1 MAPIKDGEFTST
13 IYGMIRDNKFTDAMR
28 VLQYEVQR
36 NSESRAALSLL
47 GYCYYYIQDY
57 IMAAECYEKLS
68 ELYPQHT
75 DYRLYHAQA
84 LYNAYMFPEA
94 VSVLALINDPK
105 MEKKVVKLDAAIK
118 YREEDLQNARI
129 LVEQFDSD
137 DPDIEVNLACL
148 DLKEGKPAEALKRV
162 MAATEQQSVDDT
174 SGYQN
179 QLTYSIAL
187 CHYQMRNFPQAL
199 SMISEI
205 IDRAV
210 KDHPELGIG
219 MAAEEANG
227 GAPLRSVGNTLQLN
241 ESAVI
246 EACSLKFAIEY
257 QMKNMDAA
265 AEALLDMPAR
275 AEEELDPVTLHN
287 QALIG
292 VETNLADSFSKL
304 QYLLGHNPFPPETFA
319 NLLLLYCKYEYYD
332 LAADVLAENGEY
344 LLLICKINFYILA
357 HLTYKMLSQYQFDY
371 LDALITLQ
379 SSESD
384 AYSKF
389 DTLSNSRLTE
399 LRKRHQR
406 LQEIRENDGSSS
418 TTIDIRSLQQA
429 IDSVEQTM
437 EEFLPALL
445 AQAKLL
451 WDKSQWS
458 LIERLF
464 RRSAEFCSGNDIWK
478 LNLAHVLFM
487 QEKFKEASDCYA
499 PLVRANFDKM
509 LQVSAIV
516 LANLCVCYIMTNSN
530 EEAEEIMKRVERE
543 ENGISDKKSFH
554 LSIIIIIGT
563 LYCAKSNYEFGISRI
578 VRALEPCERK
588 LGVDTWFYSKRCLAS
603 MMENIAKCVI
613 VIRDDVLIECLQFLE
628 ACEVHGHEI
637 PTEANLFGVRPGEI
651 VRMVSHEAR
660 LLRALLLQLMDY

>member
-1 MAPIKDGEFTST
+1 MPIKDGEFTST

-36 NSESRAALSLL
+36 NPESRAALSLL

-148 DLKEGKPAEALKRV
+148 DLKEGKPAEALKRFMV
-162 MAATEQQSVDDT
+162 ATEQQNVDDT

-179 QLTYSIAL
+179 HLTYSIAL

-227 GAPLRSVGNTLQLN
+227 GAQLRSVGNTFQLN

-246 EACSLKFAIEY
+246 EACNLKFAIEY
-257 QMKNMDAA
+257 QMKNVDAA

-332 LAADVLAENGEY
+332 LAADVLAEN
-344 LLLICKINFYILA
+344 A

-384 AYSKF
+384 AYTKF
-389 DTLSNSRLTE
+389 DSLSNSKLVE
-399 LRKRHQR
+399 LRKRHQH
-406 LQEIRENDGSSS
+406 LQEIRENDGGITSK
-418 TTIDIRSLQQA
+418 TNIDVRSLQQA

-437 EEFLPALL
+437 EEFLPSLL
-445 AQAKLL
+445 SQAKLL

-458 LIERLF
+458 LIEKLF

-509 LQVSAIV
+509 LEVSAIV

-543 ENGISDKKSFH
+543 ENVNTDKKSFH
-554 LSIIIIIGT
+554 LSIINLVIGT

-588 LGVDTWFYSKRCLAS
+588 LGVDTWFYSKRCLTS

-628 ACEVHGHEI
+628 ACEAHGHEI
-637 PTEANLFGVRPGEI
+637 PTEANLFAVRPGEI

>member
-1 MAPIKDGEFTST
+1 
-13 IYGMIRDNKFTDAMR
+13 
-28 VLQYEVQR
+28 
-36 NSESRAALSLL
+36 
-47 GYCYYYIQDY
+47 
-57 IMAAECYEKLS
+57 MAAECYEKLS

-75 DYRLYHAQA
+75 DYRLYHAQS

-94 VSVLALINDPK
+94 VSVLALINDQK
-105 MEKKVVKLDAAIK
+105 MEKKVIKLDAAIK

-129 LVEQFDSD
+129 LVEQFDND

-148 DLKEGKPAEALKRV
+148 DLKEGKPSEALKRF
-162 MAATEQQSVDDT
+162 MAATEQQN
-174 SGYQN
+174 N

-210 KDHPELGIG
+210 KDHPGIG

-227 GAPLRSVGNTLQLN
+227 GGILRSVGNTIQLN

-246 EACSLKFAIEY
+246 EACNLKFAIEY

-332 LAADVLAENGEY
+332 LAADVLAEN
-344 LLLICKINFYILA
+344 A

-379 SSESD
+379 SSDSD
-384 AYSKF
+384 AYTKF
-389 DTLSNSRLTE
+389 DLLSNSKLTE
-399 LRKRHQR
+399 LRKKHQH
-406 LQEIRENDGSSS
+406 LQEIRENGGGNDLS
-418 TTIDIRSLQQA
+418 IQQA
-429 IDSVEQTM
+429 IDGVDQSM
-437 EEFLPALL
+437 EEFLPAFLS
-445 AQAKLL
+445 QAKLL

-464 RRSAEFCSGNDIWK
+464 RRSAEFCSESVVWK
-478 LNLAHVLFM
+478 LNLAHTLFM

-499 PLVRANFDKM
+499 PLVRENLANM
-509 LQVSAIV
+509 LEVSAIV

-530 EEAEEIMKRVERE
+530 EEAEEIMKKVERE
-543 ENGISDKKSFH
+543 ENANIDKKSFH

-588 LGVDTWFYSKRCLAS
+588 LGVDTWFYSLAS

-628 ACEVHGHEI
+628 ACEAHGHEI
-637 PTEANLFGVRPGEI
+637 ATEANLFAVRPGEI

-660 LLRALLLQLMDY
+660 LLRALLLQLMDC